1 VPKGV
6 GHVNMTHH
14 PGLLE
19 VVRQRIRVKHYSH
32 RTEKA
37 YVHWIWRFVIFHG
50 RRHPRELGREAIE
63 AFLTHLAVER
73 HVAAA
78 TQNQALNALLFL
90 YREVLGTEM
99 PWLQDVQRAKKPQRL
114 PVVLSRDEVGRVLAR
129 MAGLV
134 GLAASLLYGAG
145 LRLIES
151 LRLRVHDI
159 DLERCQV
166 TVRSGKGAKDR
177 VTVLPAGLVAPLRE
191 HLARLRA
198 RHAQDL
204 ERGLGAV
211 YLPFALARKYPNAA
225 LEWQWQLVFPA
236 AGYVRDD
243 HTGAPV
249 KWHLHEKTVQRAIRQ
264 AVLAAGVPSRAS
276 AHTLRHSFATHLL
289 EGGADIRT
297 IQELLGHAH
306 LDTTMIYTHVVGR
319 GGRGTLSPF
328 DSLASTAPTPDGSKD
343 SR

>member
-1 VPKGV
+1 
-6 GHVNMTHH
+6 VNNTHH

-32 RTEKA
+32 RTEEA
-37 YVHWIWRFVIFHG
+37 YVQWVWRFVLFHG

-73 HVAAA
+73 HLAAA

-129 MAGLV
+129 MEGVVWLV
-134 GLAASLLYGAG
+134 ASLLYGSG
-145 LRLIES
+145 QRLIES
-151 LRLRVHDI
+151 LRLRVQDI

-225 LEWQWQLVFPA
+225 REWQWQLVFPA
-236 AGYVRDD
+236 AGYVRDYD
-243 HTGAPV
+243 TGAPV

-264 AVLAAGVPSRAS
+264 AVLAGGGTFPRLGAHAPPQLRDTPARGRHPYPHDPGTPRSRAPRYDYDL
-276 AHTLRHSFATHLL
+276 HPR
-289 EGGADIRT
+289 
-297 IQELLGHAH
+297 
-306 LDTTMIYTHVVGR
+306 
-319 GGRGTLSPF
+319 RGTRWAGDTQPVRQSGQYRP
-328 DSLASTAPTPDGSKD
+328 D
-343 SR
+343 SRRLKG